1 MAPFVF
7 IIRIDYFME
16 LNDNIYIGL
25 EYESANACKN
35 AILSVIRD
43 IENGKLPESYQY
55 AKLMILI
62 YKYLCVSGKQSSIL
76 DAISFLKDSASI
88 DDDRIYERV
97 EKMMNAV
104 DAVNKT
110 GEESVQET
118 VAKIESAVKKSKRK
132 TNYGL
137 IQRGEV

>member
-1 MAPFVF
+1 
-7 IIRIDYFME
+7 ME
-16 LNDNIYIGL
+16 LNDNMYIGL

-35 AILSVIRD
+35 AIVTVIRD
-43 IENGKLPESYQY
+43 IDNGKLPESYQY

-62 YKYLCVSGKQSSIL
+62 YKYLCVSGNQSSIL

-88 DDDRIYERV
+88 DDDRIYARV

-104 DAVNKT
+104 ESVKNVDRS
-110 GEESVQET
+110 EESIQET
-118 VAKIESAVKKSKRK
+118 VAKIESAVKKSKKK

-137 IQRGEV
+137 TQRG

>member
-1 MAPFVF
+1 
-7 IIRIDYFME
+7 ME

-35 AILSVIRD
+35 AIVSVIRD
-43 IENGKLPESYQY
+43 IDNGKLPESYQY

-62 YKYLCVSGKQSSIL
+62 YKYLCVSGNQSSIL

-88 DDDRIYERV
+88 DDDRIYARV

-104 DAVNKT
+104 ESVNKT
-110 GEESVQET
+110 GEETETVQET

-137 IQRGEV
+137 TQRGEI